1 MSTYTYTT
9 LVDEARLAI
18 NMKGTEKVFTDAEI
32 KRWIFAR
39 LRSVETTYT
48 FQKISTTLFAML
60 GSSDYGFWLWNPT
73 ITGVDVTGTAT
84 GASSPTILID
94 SNATFITDGI
104 TVGQTVTLDVGGN
117 TATVASIQSETQ
129 LTSTALSA
137 TGSYDAGEAYTITTA
152 YLINA
157 RGSIEVTAG
166 AHIADSIAV
175 TGALVDFSTVIVDIC
190 QWLATHRAQEIS
202 EAMGGGSYN
211 SSGVYSQLMQIAEK
225 WQGITGI

>member
-117 TATVASIQSETQ
+117 TATVVSIQSETQ
-129 LTSTALSA
+129 LTTTALSA
-137 TGSYDAGEAYTITTA
+137 TGNYDAGEAYTITTV

-166 AHIADSIAV
+166 QLPAAANPAAHPLQVCS
-175 TGALVDFSTVIVDIC
+175 
-190 QWLATHRAQEIS
+190 
-202 EAMGGGSYN
+202 
-211 SSGVYSQLMQIAEK
+211 
-225 WQGITGI
+225 TGIIRRQYIHSSCRSARNGRGSRGFKICRDF